1 MKIALVEDDNCEADV
16 LTKYLNRY
24 GQDKQV
30 KLEITRYGS
39 AEEFLKAYKNAYF
52 SIVFMDIDLPGI
64 RGLDAARALRRQDD
78 CVTIIFVTKM
88 AQYAQ
93 KGYEV
98 NALDFIVKPVNYADF
113 SLKLKK
119 AINVARAKEVK
130 SVLVP
135 VNSGFCRIS
144 TDKLVYVEV
153 MGHKVTYRLVDEA
166 IEARGT
172 LSEAEKKL
180 EGCGFLRCNSCYL
193 VNSKY
198 VNKVKGNEV
207 DVGGYILKISH
218 PKRRAFVEALMDI
231 FTGGDAFK

>member
-93 KGYEV
+93 KGYEGT
-98 NALDFIVKPVNYADF
+98 
-113 SLKLKK
+113 
-119 AINVARAKEVK
+119 R
-130 SVLVP
+130 
-135 VNSGFCRIS
+135 S
-144 TDKLVYVEV
+144 T
-153 MGHKVTYRLVDEA
+153 
-166 IEARGT
+166 
-172 LSEAEKKL
+172 S
-180 EGCGFLRCNSCYL
+180 
-193 VNSKY
+193 
-198 VNKVKGNEV
+198 
-207 DVGGYILKISH
+207 
-218 PKRRAFVEALMDI
+218 
-231 FTGGDAFK
+231 